1 MLRQKTTRRRV
12 GRIIIIKPI
21 RAQAVAAA
29 AGAQLVDPV
38 IDLGGLVERL
48 YQEATQK
55 VLGVVQYT
63 EVRKSKLY

>member
-1 MLRQKTTRRRV
+1 MLV
-12 GRIIIIKPI
+12 
-21 RAQAVAAA
+21 VAAA
-29 AGAQLVDPV
+29 GVLVVDPV
-38 IDLGGLVERL
+38 IDQGGLVERL

>member
-1 MLRQKTTRRRV
+1 MAGVAPLAVLVIVVPRVVTVVML
-12 GRIIIIKPI
+12 
-21 RAQAVAAA
+21 VAAA
-29 AGAQLVDPV
+29 AGVPVVDPV
-38 IDLGGLVERL
+38 IDPGGLVERL

>member
-1 MLRQKTTRRRV
+1 MAGVAPLAVLVIVVPRVVTVVMLV
-12 GRIIIIKPI
+12 
-21 RAQAVAAA
+21 VAAA
-29 AGAQLVDPV
+29 GVLVVDPV

>member
-1 MLRQKTTRRRV
+1 MAGVAPLAVLVIVVPRVVTVVMLV
-12 GRIIIIKPI
+12 
-21 RAQAVAAA
+21 VAAA
-29 AGAQLVDPV
+29 GVLVVDPV
-38 IDLGGLVERL
+38 IDQGGLVERL